1 MNKNGRKEMKLKR
14 LAALLLCAAVMLPL
28 SVRVRKKT
36 GFRNIAYIADY
47 R

>member
-1 MNKNGRKEMKLKR
+1 MKLKR

-28 SVRVRKKT
+28 AACAKT

>member
-1 MNKNGRKEMKLKR
+1 MNKKGRKEMKLKR

-28 SVRVRKKT
+28 AACAKKPDS
-36 GFRNIAYIADY
+36 RNIAGIADY